1 MATIQVRD
9 ISEETYEVIRRRA
22 RSSGQSIQA
31 YMKHE
36 VERLALEPTDD
47 EIFAEI
53 DGFISEH
60 GVELRPDALLA
71 DIDADRR

>member
-31 YMKHE
+31 YMKRE
-36 VERLALEPTDD
+36 VERLAREPTDD
-47 EIFAEI
+47 EIFAQI
-53 DGFISEH
+53 DGFISDH
-60 GVELRPDALLA
+60 GVELRPDGLLA

>member
-1 MATIQVRD
+1 VATIQVRD

-31 YMKHE
+31 YMKRE

-53 DGFISEH
+53 DGFIAEH

-71 DIDADRR
+71 DIEADRR

>member
-31 YMKHE
+31 YMKRE

-60 GVELRPDALLA
+60 GVELRPDNLLA
-71 DIDADRR
+71 DVDADRR